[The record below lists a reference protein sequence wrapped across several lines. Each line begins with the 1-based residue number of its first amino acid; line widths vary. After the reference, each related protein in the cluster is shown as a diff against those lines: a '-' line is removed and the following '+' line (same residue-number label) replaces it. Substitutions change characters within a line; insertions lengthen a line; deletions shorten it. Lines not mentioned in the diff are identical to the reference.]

1 MLFRNEKKD
10 DKESVGGPTRVPL
23 LPLRDIIVFPHMVVP
38 LFVGRQRS
46 IKALEEATQKQSP
59 IFLSSQKD
67 AKTNEPTE
75 EDIYKTG
82 TVGTV
87 VQMLKLPDGTVKVLI
102 EGKRRAKIV
111 RFVNSPDFFLVE
123 IEEAPE
129 VVERNT
135 EVEALTRE
143 VHTTFE
149 NYVKLKKKIPPE
161 MVMSVSSIDDPGRLT
176 DTIIAHLKIKIED
189 RQNLLETFNAAERL
203 EKVLGHMRAEIE
215 ILEVERRI
223 RSRVKKQMERSQ
235 KEYYLNEQMR
245 AIQKELGEKD
255 EFKNEIQEIEE
266 KLKQKK
272 LSAEAKD
279 KVEKELK
286 KLKMMS
292 PMSAEATVVRN
303 YIDWILSLPWNEL
316 TDDKLDINEAEK
328 VLEED
333 HYGLEK
339 VKERILEYL
348 AVGSL
353 VGKIKGPILCLV
365 GPPGVGKTSLGR
377 SIARATGRKFVRVSL
392 GGVRDEAE
400 IRGHRRTYIGA
411 LPGKIIQSM
420 KKAGS
425 SNPVFLMDEID
436 KMSTDFRGDPSSAL
450 LEVLDPEQN
459 TTFNDHY
466 LDLDYDLSKVMF
478 ITTANTLDRIPRPLQ
493 DRMEIIR
500 IAGYTELEKLSIAKK
515 YLLEKQKE
523 ANGLTPENVAFTDNA
538 LLGVIRHYT
547 KEAGVR
553 NLEREIAAIC
563 RKVAVEVVKKDRN
576 AHIQVGTK
584 SLHKYLGPER
594 FRYGKAE
601 AEHKI
606 GVATGLAWTEL
617 GGELL
622 ATEVTI
628 MPGKGQLTITGKL
641 GDVMQE
647 SAQAAMSYVRS
658 RAMELGLE
666 RDFYQKIDVHIHVP
680 EGAIPKDGPSA
691 GITMATS
698 LVSALI
704 KVPVYNDLAM
714 TGEITLRGTV
724 LPIGGLKEKVLAAH
738 RAGIKKVLI
747 PADNEKD
754 IEEIPATVLKTVEM
768 IAVSHMDEVLKK
780 ALVID
785 DPDALFKG
793 LAAAADAKEENP
805 PFGDKVEDAPGPDI
819 LPQ

>member
-1 MLFRNEKKD
+1 MLFRNDKDKKD
-10 DKESVGGPTRVPL
+10 DRESTGSRSRVPL

-46 IKALEEATQKQSP
+46 IKALEEATQKQSL

-67 AKTNEPTE
+67 AKTNDPTE
-75 EDIYKTG
+75 EDIYKIG
-82 TVGTV
+82 TLGAV

-102 EGKRRAKIV
+102 EGKKRAKV
-111 RFVNSPDFFLVE
+111 ARFIANPDFFLVDVE
-123 IEEAPE
+123 DAPE

-135 EVEALTRE
+135 EVEALVRE

-161 MVMSVSSIDDPGRLT
+161 MVMSVSSIDEPGRLA
-176 DTIIAHLKIKIED
+176 DTIVAHLGIKLED
-189 RQNLLETFNAAERL
+189 RQNLLETINAAERL

-303 YIDWILSLPWNEL
+303 YIDWIISLPWNEF
-316 TDDKLDINEAEK
+316 TDDKLDINEAER
-328 VLEED
+328 VLEDD

-348 AVGSL
+348 AVQSL

-411 LPGKIIQSM
+411 LPGKIIQMM
-420 KKAGS
+420 KKAGTV
-425 SNPVFLMDEID
+425 NPVLLLDEVD
-436 KMSTDFRGDPSSAL
+436 KLGADFRGDPSAAL

-459 TTFNDHY
+459 HTFQDHY
-466 LDLDYDLSKVMF
+466 LDVEYDLSKVFF
-478 ITTANTLDRIPRPLQ
+478 IATANVLHTIPPALQ
-493 DRMEIIR
+493 DRLEILR
-500 IAGYTELEKLSIAKK
+500 LSGYTEREKLQIAKRH
-515 YLLEKQKE
+515 LVPKQSE
-523 ANGLTPENVAFTDNA
+523 GNGLKLEQFDFTDEGI
-538 LLGVIRHYT
+538 LEIIRHYT
-547 KEAGVR
+547 REAGVR
-553 NLEREIAAIC
+553 NLEREIGSCC
-563 RKVAVEVVKKDRN
+563 RKLARKFVSEPADENTNAVVVDAER
-576 AHIQVGTK
+576 VREM
-584 SLHKYLGPER
+584 LGPIK
-594 FRYGKAE
+594 FRQQGIGAE
-601 AEHKI
+601 SEV
-606 GVATGLAWTEL
+606 GLATGLAWTEI
-617 GGELL
+617 GGEVLQIE
-622 ATEVTI
+622 ATLV
-628 MPGKGQLTITGKL
+628 KGRGGVMLTGKL
-641 GDVMQE
+641 GEVMQE
-647 SAQAAMSYVRS
+647 SAQAALTCIKA
-658 RAMELGLE
+658 RAERLGMGLDFIRK
-666 RDFYQKIDVHIHVP
+666 RDLHIHIP

-691 GITMATS
+691 GITMATAMA
-698 LVSALI
+698 SALTRA
-704 KVPVYNDLAM
+704 PVRRNVAM
-714 TGEITLRGTV
+714 TGEITLRGKV
-724 LPIGGLKEKVLAAH
+724 LPIGGVKEKLLAAH
-738 RAGIKKVLI
+738 RFGIDTILLPKE
-747 PADNEKD
+747 NEKD
-754 IEEIPATVLKTVEM
+754 LPELPEEVRSVLEINLVET
-768 IAVSHMDEVLKK
+768 IDEVI
-780 ALVID
+780 AL
-785 DPDALFKG
+785 ALEDVCP
-793 LAAAADAKEENP
+793 AETPADEPKTP
-805 PFGDKVEDAPGPDI
+805 PLWSTEQPSQGIPTS
-819 LPQ
+819 

>member
-1 MLFRNEKKD
+1 MLFRN
-10 DKESVGGPTRVPL
+10 DKRDPRDQSQTTAGLRVPL

-38 LFVGRQRS
+38 LFVGRQKS
-46 IKALEEATQKQSP
+46 IRALEEAMNKQKF
-59 IFLSSQKD
+59 ILLAAQKD
-67 AKTNEPTE
+67 AKTNDPAED
-75 EDIYKTG
+75 DIYRVG
-82 TVGTV
+82 TLGTV
-87 VQMLKLPDGTVKVLI
+87 VQLLRLPDGTVKVRV
-102 EGKRRAKIV
+102 EGKKRARV
-111 RFVNSPDFFLVE
+111 TRYLSNAEYFLVE
-123 IEEAPE
+123 AEAIEE
-129 VVERNT
+129 VCGKST
-135 EVEALTRE
+135 EVEALIRS
-143 VHTTFE
+143 VNSTFE
-149 NYVKLKKKIPPE
+149 NYVKLNKKIPPE
-161 MVMSVSSIDDPGRLT
+161 MIMSVASIDEPARLA
-176 DTIIAHLKIKIED
+176 DTIMAHLGIKLED
-189 RQNLLETFNAAERL
+189 KQTLLEITNPSERL
-203 EKVLGHMRAEIE
+203 EKVLGFMRSEIE
-215 ILEVERRI
+215 ILEVEKRI
-223 RSRVKKQMERSQ
+223 RTRVKKQMEKTQ

-255 EFKNEIQEIEE
+255 EFKNEIQELEE
-266 KLKQKK
+266 KIKQKK
-272 LSAEAKD
+272 MSAEAREKA
-279 KVEKELK
+279 EKELK

-303 YIDWILSLPWNEL
+303 YIDWLISLPWHEY
-316 TDDKLDINEAEK
+316 TEDKLDIKEAEK
-328 VLEED
+328 VLEDD

-339 VKERILEYL
+339 VKQRILEYL
-348 AVGSL
+348 AVQSL
-353 VGKIKGPILCLV
+353 VGHTKGPILCLV
-365 GPPGVGKTSLGR
+365 GPPGVGKTSLGK

-411 LPGKIIQSM
+411 LPGKVIQSM
-420 KKAGS
+420 KRAGS
-425 SNPVFLMDEID
+425 GNPVFLLDEVD

-459 TTFNDHY
+459 STFNDHY
-466 LDLDYDLSKVMF
+466 LDVDYDLSKVMF

-500 IAGYTELEKLSIAKK
+500 IAGYTELEKLSIAKR

-523 ANGLTPENVAFTDNA
+523 ANGLIPENLVFTDNA

-563 RKVAVEVVKKDRN
+563 RKVAVEVVRKDRN

-584 SLHKYLGPER
+584 SLHKYLGTER

-601 AEHKI
+601 AEQKI

-622 ATEVTI
+622 AIEVTI

-768 IAVSHMDEVLKK
+768 IAVS
-780 ALVID
+780 
-785 DPDALFKG
+785 
-793 LAAAADAKEENP
+793 
-805 PFGDKVEDAPGPDI
+805 
-819 LPQ
+819 